1 MKDYKKLLVW
11 QKGIDICK
19 ETYKLTS
26 SIPAF
31 EKFGIVSQMNRAA
44 VSIPSNIAEGSSRK
58 SEKDYYRFL
67 EIALGSCFELETQCV
82 ILSEV
87 QLAQNDSIERL
98 HTLLD
103 EEAMMLQSLMKKMNV
118 Y

>member
-19 ETYKLTS
+19 VTYELTS

-31 EKFGIVSQMNRAA
+31 EKYGIVSQMNRAA

-58 SEKDYYRFL
+58 SEKDYFRFL

-82 ILSEV
+82 ILREI
-87 QLAQNDSIERL
+87 QLVQNDLIEKL